1 MNFLLF
7 SNCCFV
13 YMARKGLKIPKG
25 YIRIRKSMKDRQYTD
40 QMKKDKRP
48 KSDLQNTTQKKQ
60 DRTTRTSLNNRGV
73 NSGAPKG
80 LAVPSPHVTPVLLLH
95 LQTRWEVLNE
105 EKTGIWLEVEHIYG
119 HLWHRYSVK
128 VSKVMFNQDRSHCDT
143 VIPYN
148 G

>member
-48 KSDLQNTTQKKQ
+48 KSDLQNTTQKTRSNNSNLTKQ
-60 DRTTRTSLNNRGV
+60 PRCELRCSEGV
-73 NSGAPKG
+73 S
-80 LAVPSPHVTPVLLLH
+80 SSFST
-95 LQTRWEVLNE
+95 
-105 EKTGIWLEVEHIYG
+105 
-119 HLWHRYSVK
+119 
-128 VSKVMFNQDRSHCDT
+128 CDT
-143 VIPYN
+143 RLIAPFTNPVRSPE
-148 G
+148 